1 MDLKKFLK
9 HFKPSILPMM
19 FVVILLVIQA
29 YCDLSL
35 PSYMSNI
42 VNVGI
47 QQAGID
53 CVTPEKAPK
62 EEMEKIKLFMSKE
75 EGDFVSSCYKGD
87 TYKDKDIVVLKDN
100 LSEKDSDR
108 LAKTLENPML
118 ITYMIEKS
126 QKGELSSDS
135 VGGKP
140 DMSEFNKIMEEG
152 VKDMPPENQG
162 EFFYLTR
169 EKDSEPDLFQLLP
182 LFSESTRSEITDLM
196 NKQLEGYE
204 KLGDDTINQVVVAY
218 TKDLIEDAGVDT
230 GDVVLSYLFRAGLT
244 MLAYA
249 GAISLCMAIIS
260 LLSSIVGARFAK
272 DLRSHAYSQII
283 NFSATEQ
290 GAFSNASLITRC
302 TNDIQQIQMV
312 LIMMMRMIIYAPIL
326 GIGALF
332 KVTEMASGMVWIIA
346 LVVGVI
352 LAIVTFLMTV
362 AMPKFTIL
370 QKLVDRL
377 NLVSREI
384 ISGIPVIRAFSREEY
399 ELDRFDTANKNL
411 TKTNLFVNRVMAFM
425 MPIMMF
431 IMNGACVL
439 IVWVG
444 SNEIDAGGMQVGDIM
459 AFIQYTMMIIM
470 AFLMIC
476 MASIMIPRA
485 FVSAKRLGE
494 IYDTE
499 ISIKSPENPEKF
511 NEDTKGVVEFD
522 DVTFAYPGA
531 NEAVLK
537 NISFTAESGKTTAI
551 IGSTGS
557 GKSTLVNLI
566 PRFYDVTD
574 GSIRVDGQDIKSVT
588 LEDLRRKIGYV
599 PQKGI
604 LFSGTIKSNIAFAD
618 ENMPMDKIVKAAEI
632 AHATEFIEEK
642 PKKYDTKISQ
652 GGTNV
657 SGGQRQRLSIARAI
671 ANEPEILI
679 FDDSFSA
686 LDFKTDVAVRKALSE
701 NIKDSAV
708 IIVAQRISTVINAD
722 QILVLDNGELVG
734 KGTHKELME
743 SCDVYRDIA
752 ESQLSKEE
760 LQ

>member
-1 MDLKKFLK
+1 MKKLAK
-9 HFKPSILPMM
+9 HFKPAILPII

-47 QQAGID
+47 QQSGID

-62 EEMEKIKLFMSKE
+62 EEMEKIEMFMSE
-75 EGDFVSSCYKGD
+75 DEADFVSSCYKED
-87 TYKDKDIVVLKDN
+87 KYKDKEILVLKDN
-100 LSEKDSDR
+100 LSEKDSDS
-108 LAKTLENPML
+108 LAKTLEKPML
-118 ITYMIEKS
+118 IVYMMEKS
-126 QKGELSSDS
+126 QNGEIDEDSVSGEL
-135 VGGKP
+135 
-140 DMSEFNKIMEEG
+140 DMSEFNRIIEQG
-152 VKDMPPENQG
+152 VKDMTPENQG

-204 KLGDDTINQVVVAY
+204 KLGDDTIKQVVVAY

-332 KVTEMASGMVWIIA
+332 KVTEMGAGMVWIIA

-411 TKTNLFVNRVMAFM
+411 TKTNLFVNRVMALM
-425 MPIMMF
+425 MPLMMF
-431 IMNGACVL
+431 IMNGASVL

-485 FVSAKRLGE
+485 VVSAKRLGE

-566 PRFYDVTD
+566 PRFYDVTE
-574 GSIRVDGQDIKSVT
+574 GCIKVDGQDIKSVT
-588 LEDLRRKIGYV
+588 LEDLRSKIGYV

-642 PKKYDTKISQ
+642 PNKYESLISQ

-734 KGTHKELME
+734 KGTHKELLAT
-743 SCDVYRDIA
+743 CDVYRDIA

>member
-1 MDLKKFLK
+1 MKKLLK
-9 HFKPSILPMM
+9 HFKPAILPMI

-62 EEMEKIKLFMSKE
+62 EEMEKIKLFMSE
-75 EGDFVSSCYKGD
+75 DEADFVSSCYKED
-87 TYKDKDIVVLKDN
+87 KYKDKEILVLKDD
-100 LSEKDSDR
+100 LAEKDRDKLES
-108 LAKTLENPML
+108 TLEKPML
-118 ITYMIEKS
+118 FTYMLEKS

-135 VGGKP
+135 VSGEL
-140 DMSEFNKIMEEG
+140 DMSEFNEIMEQG
-152 VKDMPPENQG
+152 VKDMPPENLR
-162 EFFYLTR
+162 EFM
-169 EKDSEPDLFQLLP
+169 EISQSKDGQTDIFKMLS
-182 LFSESTRSEITDLM
+182 LFSENTRKEITDLM
-196 NKQLEGYE
+196 DDKLEGFDQMGE
-204 KLGDDTINQVVVAY
+204 DTIKQVVVSY
-218 TKDLIEDAGVDT
+218 TESLLKGAGVDT
-230 GDVVLSYLFRAGLT
+230 DELRLDYLFSAGLT

-249 GAISLCMAIIS
+249 GVLFLCMAIIS
-260 LLSSIVGARFAK
+260 LLSSIVGARFSK
-272 DLRSHAYSQII
+272 DLRSHAYNQII
-283 NFSATEQ
+283 HFSATEQ
-290 GAFSNASLITRC
+290 DKFSNASLITRC

-312 LIMMMRMIIYAPIL
+312 FIMMLRMIIYAPIL

-332 KVTEMASGMVWIIA
+332 KVTKMGAGMVWIIA
-346 LVVGVI
+346 LVVGIIMALVI
-352 LAIVTFLMTV
+352 TLMV
-362 AMPKFTIL
+362 IAMPKFTIL

-384 ISGIPVIRAFSREEY
+384 LTGIPVIRAFSREDY
-399 ELDRFDTANKNL
+399 ELDRFDTANKDL

-425 MPIMMF
+425 MPAMMF
-431 IMNGACVL
+431 VMNGACVL

-444 SNEIDAGGMQVGDIM
+444 SHQIDGGNMQVGDIM

-476 MASIMIPRA
+476 MASIMLPRA
-485 FVSAKRLGE
+485 VVSARRLGE

-499 ISIKSPENPEKF
+499 ISISNPENPCEFSKD
-511 NEDTKGVVEFD
+511 EKGVVEFD
-522 DVTFAYPGA
+522 NVTFEYPGA

-537 NISFTAESGKTTAI
+537 DISFTAKPGKTTAI

-566 PRFYDVTD
+566 PRFYDVTK
-574 GSIRVDGQDIKSVT
+574 GCIRVDGQDIKSVT
-588 LEDLRRKIGYV
+588 LEDLRGKIGYV
-599 PQKGI
+599 PQKGM

-618 ENMPMDKIVKAAEI
+618 ENMPMDKIVRAAEI
-632 AHATEFIEEK
+632 AQAKEFIEEK
-642 PKKYDTKISQ
+642 PKKYDTQISQ

-722 QILVLDNGELVG
+722 QIIVLDGGEMVG
-734 KGTHKELME
+734 KGTHRELMA

>member
-1 MDLKKFLK
+1 MKKFLK
-9 HFKPSILPMM
+9 HFKSAILPMM

-108 LAKTLENPML
+108 LAKTLEKPML
-118 ITYMIEKS
+118 IVYMMEKS

-135 VGGKP
+135 VGGKL
-140 DMSEFNKIMEEG
+140 DMSEFNKIMEAG

-196 NKQLEGYE
+196 NKQMEGFE
-204 KLGDDTINQVVVAY
+204 QLGDDTIKQVVVQY
-218 TKDLIEDAGVDT
+218 TKDLMENAGVDT
-230 GDVVLSYLFRAGLT
+230 GDIVLSYLFYAGLT

-272 DLRSHAYSQII
+272 DLRSHAYNQII
-283 NFSATEQ
+283 HFSATEQ
-290 GAFSNASLITRC
+290 GKFSNASLITRC

-425 MPIMMF
+425 MPLMMF
-431 IMNGACVL
+431 IMNGASVL

-444 SNEIDAGGMQVGDIM
+444 SHQIDAGGMQVGDIM
-459 AFIQYTMMIIM
+459 AFIQYTMQIIM

-485 FVSAKRLGE
+485 VVSAKRLGE

-499 ISIKSPENPEKF
+499 ISIKGPENPEKF

-566 PRFYDVTD
+566 PRFYDVTE
-574 GSIRVDGQDIKSVT
+574 GCIKVDGQDIKSVT
-588 LEDLRRKIGYV
+588 LEDLRSKIGYV
-599 PQKGI
+599 PQKGM

-618 ENMPMDKIVKAAEI
+618 ENMLMDKIVKAAEI
-632 AHATEFIEEK
+632 AHATEFIEGK
-642 PKKYDTKISQ
+642 PNKYESLISQ

-722 QILVLDNGELVG
+722 QIIVLDSGEMVG
-734 KGTHKELME
+734 KGTHKELMA

>member
-1 MDLKKFLK
+1 MKKLAK
-9 HFKPSILPMM
+9 HFKPAILPII

-47 QQAGID
+47 QQSGID

-62 EEMEKIKLFMSKE
+62 EEMEKIKLFMSE
-75 EGDFVSSCYKGD
+75 EEADFVSSCYKED
-87 TYKDKDIVVLKDN
+87 KYKDKEILVLKDN

-108 LAKTLENPML
+108 LAKTLEKPML
-118 ITYMIEKS
+118 IVYMMEKS
-126 QKGELSSDS
+126 QNGEIDEDSVSGEL
-135 VGGKP
+135 
-140 DMSEFNKIMEEG
+140 DMSEFNRIMEQG
-152 VKDMPPENQG
+152 VKDMTPENQG

-182 LFSESTRSEITDLM
+182 LFSQSTRSEITDLM

-204 KLGDDTINQVVVAY
+204 KLGDDTIKQVVVAY

-332 KVTEMASGMVWIIA
+332 KVTEMGAGMVWIIA

-384 ISGIPVIRAFSREEY
+384 LTGLPVIRAFSREDY
-399 ELDRFDTANKNL
+399 ELGRFDTANKNL

-444 SNEIDAGGMQVGDIM
+444 SKEIDAGGMQVGDIM

-499 ISIKSPENPEKF
+499 ISIKNPENPEKF
-511 NEDTKGVVEFD
+511 NNNEKGIVEFD
-522 DVTFAYPGA
+522 NVTFAYPGA

-588 LEDLRRKIGYV
+588 LEDLRSKIGYV

-618 ENMPMDKIVKAAEI
+618 ENMPMDKIVRAAEI
-632 AHATEFIEEK
+632 AQAKEFIEEK
-642 PKKYDTKISQ
+642 PNKYESLISQ

-734 KGTHKELME
+734 KGTHKELMAT
-743 SCDVYRDIA
+743 CDVYRDIA

>member
-1 MDLKKFLK
+1 MKKLAK
-9 HFKPSILPMM
+9 HFKPAILPII

-47 QQAGID
+47 QQSGID

-62 EEMEKIKLFMSKE
+62 EEMEKIKLFMSE
-75 EGDFVSSCYKGD
+75 EEAEFVSSCYKED
-87 TYKDKDIVVLKDN
+87 KYKDKEILVLKDN
-100 LSEKDSDR
+100 LSEKDSDS
-108 LAKTLENPML
+108 LAKTLEKPML
-118 ITYMIEKS
+118 IVYMMEKS
-126 QKGELSSDS
+126 QNGEIDDDSVSGEL
-135 VGGKP
+135 
-140 DMSEFNKIMEEG
+140 DMSEFNRIIEQG
-152 VKDMPPENQG
+152 VKDMTPENQG

-182 LFSESTRSEITDLM
+182 LFSQSTRSEITDLM

-588 LEDLRRKIGYV
+588 LEDLRSKIGYV

-642 PKKYDTKISQ
+642 PNKYESLISQ

>member
-1 MDLKKFLK
+1 MKKLAK
-9 HFKPSILPMM
+9 HFKPAILPII

-47 QQAGID
+47 QQSGID

-75 EGDFVSSCYKGD
+75 EVDFVSSCYKGD

-108 LAKTLENPML
+108 LAKTLEKPML

-126 QKGELSSDS
+126 QKGELSADS

-169 EKDSEPDLFQLLP
+169 ENDSEPDLFQLLP
-182 LFSESTRSEITDLM
+182 LFSERTRSEITDLM

-290 GAFSNASLITRC
+290 GKFSNASLITRC

-499 ISIKSPENPEKF
+499 ISIKNPENPEAF
-511 NEDTKGVVEFD
+511 NEDIKGVVEFD

-588 LEDLRRKIGYV
+588 LEDLRSKIGYV
-599 PQKGI
+599 PQKGM

-618 ENMPMDKIVKAAEI
+618 ENMPMDKVVRAAEI
-632 AHATEFIEEK
+632 AQAKEFIEEK
-642 PKKYDTKISQ
+642 PKKYDTQISQ

-701 NIKDSAV
+701 SIKDSAV

-722 QILVLDNGELVG
+722 QIIVLDSGEMVG
-734 KGTHKELME
+734 KGTHKELMA

>member
-1 MDLKKFLK
+1 MKKLAK
-9 HFKPSILPMM
+9 HFKPAILPII

-47 QQAGID
+47 QQSGID

-62 EEMEKIKLFMSKE
+62 EEMEKIEMFMSE
-75 EGDFVSSCYKGD
+75 DEADFVSSCYKED
-87 TYKDKDIVVLKDN
+87 KYKDKEILVLKDN
-100 LSEKDSDR
+100 LSEKDSDS
-108 LAKTLENPML
+108 LAKTLEKPML
-118 ITYMIEKS
+118 IVYMMEKS
-126 QKGELSSDS
+126 QNGEIDEDSVSGEL
-135 VGGKP
+135 
-140 DMSEFNKIMEEG
+140 DMSEFNRIIEQG
-152 VKDMPPENQG
+152 VKDMTPENQG

-204 KLGDDTINQVVVAY
+204 KLGDDTIKQVVVAY

-332 KVTEMASGMVWIIA
+332 KVTEMGAGMVWIIA

-411 TKTNLFVNRVMAFM
+411 TKTNLFVNRVMALM
-425 MPIMMF
+425 MPLMMF
-431 IMNGACVL
+431 IMNGASVL

-485 FVSAKRLGE
+485 VVSAKRLGE

-566 PRFYDVTD
+566 PRFYDVTE
-574 GSIRVDGQDIKSVT
+574 GCIKVDGQDIKSVT

-599 PQKGI
+599 PQKGV

-642 PKKYDTKISQ
+642 PNKYESLISQ

-722 QILVLDNGELVG
+722 QIIVLDSGEMVG
-734 KGTHKELME
+734 KGTHKELLAT
-743 SCDVYRDIA
+743 CDVYRDIA

>member
-1 MDLKKFLK
+1 MKKLAK
-9 HFKPSILPMM
+9 HFKPAILPII

-47 QQAGID
+47 QQSGID

-62 EEMEKIKLFMSKE
+62 EEMEKIKLFMSE
-75 EGDFVSSCYKGD
+75 EEAEFVSSCYKED
-87 TYKDKDIVVLKDN
+87 KYKDKEILVLKDN
-100 LSEKDSDR
+100 LSEKDSDS
-108 LAKTLENPML
+108 LAKTLEKPML
-118 ITYMIEKS
+118 IVYMMEKS
-126 QKGELSSDS
+126 QNGEIDDDSVSGEL
-135 VGGKP
+135 
-140 DMSEFNKIMEEG
+140 DMSEFNRIIEQG
-152 VKDMPPENQG
+152 VKDMTPENQG

-182 LFSESTRSEITDLM
+182 LFSQSTRSEITDLM

-204 KLGDDTINQVVVAY
+204 KLGDDTIKQVVVAY

-566 PRFYDVTD
+566 PRFYDVTK
-574 GSIRVDGQDIKSVT
+574 GRIKVDGQDIKSVT
-588 LEDLRRKIGYV
+588 LEDLRSKIGYV

-642 PKKYDTKISQ
+642 PNKYESLISQ

>member
-1 MDLKKFLK
+1 MKKLAK
-9 HFKPSILPMM
+9 HFKPAILPII

-47 QQAGID
+47 QQSGID

-62 EEMEKIKLFMSKE
+62 EEMEKIKLFMSDE
-75 EGDFVSSCYKGD
+75 EADFVSSCYKGD
-87 TYKDKDIVVLKDN
+87 TYKNKDIVVLKDN

-108 LAKTLENPML
+108 LAKTLEKPML

-182 LFSESTRSEITDLM
+182 LFSQSTRSEITDLM

-290 GAFSNASLITRC
+290 GKFSNASLITRC

-332 KVTEMASGMVWIIA
+332 KVTEMGAGMVWIIA

-411 TKTNLFVNRVMAFM
+411 TKTNLFVNRVMALM
-425 MPIMMF
+425 MPLMMF
-431 IMNGACVL
+431 IMNGASVL

-499 ISIKSPENPEKF
+499 ISIKTPENPEAF
-511 NEDTKGVVEFD
+511 NEEVKGVVEFD

-642 PKKYDTKISQ
+642 PNKYESLISQ

-734 KGTHKELME
+734 KGTHKELLAT
-743 SCDVYRDIA
+743 CDVYRDIA

>member
-1 MDLKKFLK
+1 
-9 HFKPSILPMM
+9 
-19 FVVILLVIQA
+19 
-29 YCDLSL
+29 
-35 PSYMSNI
+35 
-42 VNVGI
+42 
-47 QQAGID
+47 
-53 CVTPEKAPK
+53 
-62 EEMEKIKLFMSKE
+62 
-75 EGDFVSSCYKGD
+75 
-87 TYKDKDIVVLKDN
+87 
-100 LSEKDSDR
+100 
-108 LAKTLENPML
+108 
-118 ITYMIEKS
+118 
-126 QKGELSSDS
+126 
-135 VGGKP
+135 
-140 DMSEFNKIMEEG
+140 
-152 VKDMPPENQG
+152 
-162 EFFYLTR
+162 
-169 EKDSEPDLFQLLP
+169 
-182 LFSESTRSEITDLM
+182 
-196 NKQLEGYE
+196 
-204 KLGDDTINQVVVAY
+204 
-218 TKDLIEDAGVDT
+218 
-230 GDVVLSYLFRAGLT
+230 
-244 MLAYA
+244 
-249 GAISLCMAIIS
+249 
-260 LLSSIVGARFAK
+260 
-272 DLRSHAYSQII
+272 
-283 NFSATEQ
+283 
-290 GAFSNASLITRC
+290 
-302 TNDIQQIQMV
+302 
-312 LIMMMRMIIYAPIL
+312 
-326 GIGALF
+326 
-332 KVTEMASGMVWIIA
+332 
-346 LVVGVI
+346 
-352 LAIVTFLMTV
+352 MTV

-411 TKTNLFVNRVMAFM
+411 TKTNLFVNRVMALM
-425 MPIMMF
+425 MPLMMF
-431 IMNGACVL
+431 IMNGASVL

-642 PKKYDTKISQ
+642 PNKYESLISQ

-734 KGTHKELME
+734 KGTHKELLAT
-743 SCDVYRDIA
+743 CDVYRDIA

>member
-1 MDLKKFLK
+1 MKKLAK
-9 HFKPSILPMM
+9 HFKPAILPII

-47 QQAGID
+47 QQSGID

-62 EEMEKIKLFMSKE
+62 EEMEKIKLFMSE
-75 EGDFVSSCYKGD
+75 EEADFVSSCYKED
-87 TYKDKDIVVLKDN
+87 KYKDKEILVLKDN

-108 LAKTLENPML
+108 LAKTLEKPML
-118 ITYMIEKS
+118 IVYMMEKS
-126 QKGELSSDS
+126 QNGEIDEDSVSGEL
-135 VGGKP
+135 
-140 DMSEFNKIMEEG
+140 DMSEFNRIIEQG
-152 VKDMPPENQG
+152 VKDMTPENQG

-182 LFSESTRSEITDLM
+182 LFSQSTRSEITDLM

-204 KLGDDTINQVVVAY
+204 KLGDDTIKQVVVAY

-566 PRFYDVTD
+566 PRFYDVTK
-574 GSIRVDGQDIKSVT
+574 GRIKVDGQDIKSVT
-588 LEDLRRKIGYV
+588 LEDLRSKIGYV

-642 PKKYDTKISQ
+642 PNKYESLISQ

-734 KGTHKELME
+734 KGTHKELLAT
-743 SCDVYRDIA
+743 CDVYRDIA

>member
-9 HFKPSILPMM
+9 HFKPAILPMI
-19 FVVILLVIQA
+19 FVVVLLVIQA

-35 PSYMSNI
+35 PAYMSNI

-75 EGDFVSSCYKGD
+75 EGDFVSSCYKSD

-108 LAKTLENPML
+108 LAKTLEKPML
-118 ITYMIEKS
+118 ITYMLEKS
-126 QKGELSSDS
+126 QNGEIEDDS
-135 VGGKP
+135 VSGEI
-140 DMSEFNKIMEEG
+140 DMGEFNKIMEQG
-152 VKDMPPENQG
+152 VMDMTPENQG
-162 EFFYLTR
+162 KFMYLTR
-169 EKDSEPDLFQLLP
+169 NKDSETDLFQILP
-182 LFSESTRSEITDLM
+182 LFSEKTRSEIIDLM
-196 NKQLEGYE
+196 NKQLEGFD
-204 KLGDDTINQVVVAY
+204 KLGDDTVKQVVVQY
-218 TKDLIEDAGVDT
+218 TKDLMEEAGVDT
-230 GDVVLSYLFRAGLT
+230 GNIVLSYLFYAGLT
-244 MLAYA
+244 MLGYA

-260 LLSSIVGARFAK
+260 LLSSIVGARFSK
-272 DLRSHAYSQII
+272 DIRSHAYSQIVQ
-283 NFSATEQ
+283 FSATEQ
-290 GAFSNASLITRC
+290 GKFSNASLITRC

-332 KVTEMASGMVWIIA
+332 KVTEMGAGMVWIIA
-346 LVVGVI
+346 LVVGII
-352 LAIVTFLMTV
+352 LALVIILMTV

-425 MPIMMF
+425 MPFMMF
-431 IMNGACVL
+431 VMNGASVL

-459 AFIQYTMMIIM
+459 AFIQYTMQIIM

-476 MASIMIPRA
+476 MASIMLPRA

-499 ISIKSPENPEKF
+499 ISISNPENPEKF
-511 NEDTKGVVEFD
+511 NENEKGVVEFD
-522 DVTFAYPGA
+522 NVTFTYPGA

-537 NISFTAESGKTTAI
+537 DISFTAHPGKTTAI

-566 PRFYDVTD
+566 PRFYDVTE
-574 GSIRVDGQDIKSVT
+574 GCIKVDGQDIKSVT
-588 LEDLRRKIGYV
+588 LEDLRGKIGYV
-599 PQKGI
+599 PQKGV

-618 ENMPMDKIVKAAEI
+618 ENMPMEKVIRAAEI
-632 AHATEFIEEK
+632 AQAKDFIEEK

-722 QILVLDNGELVG
+722 QILVLDGGELVG
-734 KGTHKELME
+734 KGTHKELMA

>member
-9 HFKPSILPMM
+9 HFKPAILPMM

-100 LSEKDSDR
+100 LSEKDSDS
-108 LAKTLENPML
+108 LAKTLEKPML
-118 ITYMIEKS
+118 IVYMIEKS

-169 EKDSEPDLFQLLP
+169 EKDSELDLFQLLP

-272 DLRSHAYSQII
+272 DLRSHAYSRII
-283 NFSATEQ
+283 QFSATEQ

-332 KVTEMASGMVWIIA
+332 KVTEMGAGMVWIIA
-346 LVVGVI
+346 LVVGII
-352 LAIVTFLMTV
+352 LALVIALMAV

-370 QKLVDRL
+370 QKLIDRL

-425 MPIMMF
+425 MPFMMF
-431 IMNGACVL
+431 IMNGASVL

-459 AFIQYTMMIIM
+459 AFIQYTMQIIM

-476 MASIMIPRA
+476 MASIMLPRA
-485 FVSAKRLGE
+485 VVSAKRLGE

-499 ISIKSPENPEKF
+499 ISIKNPENPEKF
-511 NEDTKGVVEFD
+511 NENEKGVVEFD
-522 DVTFAYPGA
+522 NVTFAYPGA

-537 NISFTAESGKTTAI
+537 DISFTARPGKTTAI

-566 PRFYDVTD
+566 PRFYDVTE
-574 GSIRVDGQDIKSVT
+574 GCIKVDGQDIKSVT
-588 LEDLRRKIGYV
+588 LEDLRGKIGYV
-599 PQKGI
+599 PQKGV

-618 ENMPMDKIVKAAEI
+618 ENMPMEKVIRAAEI
-632 AHATEFIEEK
+632 AQAKDFIEEE

-701 NIKDSAV
+701 NTKDSAV

-722 QILVLDNGELVG
+722 QILVLDGGELVG
-734 KGTHKELME
+734 KGTHKELMN